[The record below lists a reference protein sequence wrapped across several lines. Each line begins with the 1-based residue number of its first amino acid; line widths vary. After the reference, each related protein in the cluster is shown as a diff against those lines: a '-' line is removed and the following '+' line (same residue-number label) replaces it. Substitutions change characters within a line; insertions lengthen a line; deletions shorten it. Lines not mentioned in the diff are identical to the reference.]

1 MKKQFQNYFHDWSN
15 LLSFALALIPAWL
28 MYKYPPRVKV
38 PFYAIV
44 LIILIALLSVWLNI
58 KQWLDI
64 RQLLEDQQRLIAKK
78 RQASVELIN
87 CVNDHVL
94 CWPNDLIGH
103 DSVVSFYE
111 NIDGFENLIAY
122 GYVESINDNKVAQ
135 IVLFDSYKDVISI
148 ISTHKNIIVKPTI
161 TRDKLSEILNMI

>member
-1 MKKQFQNYFHDWSN
+1 MKKQFQNYFRDWSN

-28 MYKYPPRVKV
+28 MYKYPPRAKV

-44 LIILIALLSVWLNI
+44 LIVFIALLLTWLNI
-58 KQWLDI
+58 KQWLDTKDC
-64 RQLLEDQQRLIAKK
+64 QS
-78 RQASVELIN
+78 SVELIN

-135 IVLFDSYKDVISI
+135 IVLFDSCKDVISI

>member
-1 MKKQFQNYFHDWSN
+1 MKKQFQNYFRDWSN

-28 MYKYPPRVKV
+28 MYKYPPREKV

-44 LIILIALLSVWLNI
+44 LIVLIALLLAWLNI

-64 RQLLEDQQRLIAKK
+64 RQLLEDQQRLVAKN
-78 RQASVELIN
+78 RQVSVELIR
-87 CVNDHVL
+87 CVKNHIL
-94 CWPNDLIGH
+94 CWPNNLIGH
-103 DSVVSFYE
+103 DSLVSFYE
-111 NIDGFENLIAY
+111 IIDGFEEPIAC
-122 GYVESINDNKVAQ
+122 GYVQTITKEGIAQ
-135 IVLFDSYKDVISI
+135 IVLFESYKDAIDI